1 MACLGFTA
9 LQYSPGY
16 RDESNVFHATTNT
29 LYFDDDE
36 VSSIT
41 PDSYDPATGKREL
54 VKAGFPWWMIL
65 VLGGVYLS
73 SRG

>member
-29 LYFDDDE
+29 LYFDDEE
-36 VSSIT
+36 VPAIT
-41 PDSYDPATGKREL
+41 PDSREL